1 MWFTT
6 SRLNHSRERRKK
18 VQTLSE
24 EEKLKV
30 EKIVF
35 LLDKFFVGDAF
46 YHKIFMITD
55 GLPRSY
61 LALPW
66 WTEQNVPN
74 WTTKYQVW
82 GGHIKFSFKLCSEY
96 ICLTLS
102 SKTVTLTSRMQDAR
116 MTRNPNL
123 FYFHLLFCKQ
133 RSQVCLLT
141 KYNSW
146 YSPWNWELPHNKRVI
161 SEFIHWGKWLD
172 CHR

>member
-46 YHKIFMITD
+46 YHEILMITD

-61 LALPW
+61 SVKQCCDELNKMCQ
-66 WTEQNVPN
+66 TEPLN
-74 WTTKYQVW
+74 TKFE
-82 GGHIKFSFKLCSEY
+82 G
-96 ICLTLS
+96 
-102 SKTVTLTSRMQDAR
+102 VTL
-116 MTRNPNL
+116 
-123 FYFHLLFCKQ
+123 
-133 RSQVCLLT
+133 
-141 KYNSW
+141 NSV
-146 YSPWNWELPHNKRVI
+146 SNCVQSTHV
-161 SEFIHWGKWLD
+161 
-172 CHR
+172 